1 MITVLDAVLFDLD
14 GTLADTMPN
23 LVFCVNHMRAR
34 FDLPPV
40 DTETVTSL
48 VGVGER
54 DFVRGALTEEA
65 VAARG
70 ESFFEEAYAFYESF
84 YAEHGSDL
92 VVPYGGMTAVLDQLR
107 RRELRLGIV
116 TNKVQIFAER
126 MAETLFPGRFC
137 AIVGV
142 GQYPPKPDP
151 APAVAAAR
159 MLGVTPARC
168 AFVGD
173 SEFDMMTA
181 KNAGMIAIGAG
192 WGYRPA
198 MLLTQNGASAVA
210 EQPADLTDLIGL
222 CEKGLLL

>member
-23 LVFCVNHMRAR
+23 LVFCVNSMRAR
-34 FDLPPV
+34 FDLPPFDA
-40 DTETVTSL
+40 DTVQSL

-54 DFVRGALTEEA
+54 DFVRGALTEA
-65 VAARG
+65 VVSARG
-70 ESFFEEAYAFYESF
+70 EAFFEEAYLFYESF
-84 YAEHGSDL
+84 YAEHGCDL
-92 VVPYGGMTAVLDQLR
+92 VVPYAGMTAALDVLRARQ
-107 RRELRLGIV
+107 LRLGIV
-116 TNKVQIFAER
+116 TNKAQIFAER
-126 MAETLFPGRFC
+126 MAEALFPGRFC
-137 AIVGV
+137 AVVGV
-142 GQYPPKPDP
+142 GTYPPKPDP

-159 MLGVTPARC
+159 MLGVQPARC

-181 KNAGMIAIGAG
+181 QNAGMIGIGAG

-198 MLLTQNGASAVA
+198 MILKEYGAAAIA
-210 EQPADLTDLIGL
+210 ECPDDLPDLIGL